1 MATHAH
7 STRTPLLPQ
16 AGNPSAL
23 LPRGAGRQPGPVTLA
38 LRAMQA
44 ADPDQAAHDAIESIR
59 RGLDRHFSEADR
71 RRLRVLRQRV
81 ADRIERDL
89 ALLDM
94 LADDVDLEDADAE
107 VTAAEWTGAGVH
119 RFNRGVAA

>member
-7 STRTPLLPQ
+7 STRTSVAPQ
-16 AGNPSAL
+16 AGTHMAL
-23 LPRGAGRQPGPVTLA
+23 IPRRPGRQPGPVTLA

-71 RRLRVLRQRV
+71 RRLQSVRQRV

-94 LADDVDLEDADAE
+94 LAGDVELEDADAE
-107 VTAAEWTGAGVH
+107 MTAAEWVGSGAH

>member
-1 MATHAH
+1 MAAHAH

-16 AGNPSAL
+16 AGAPSAL

-44 ADPDQAAHDAIESIR
+44 AEPDQAAHDAIEAIH

-71 RRLRVLRQRV
+71 QRLRALRQRV

-89 ALLDM
+89 ALLDI
-94 LADDVDLEDADAE
+94 LAGDVDLEDADAE
-107 VTAAEWTGAGVH
+107 LTAAEWAGAGAH

>member
-7 STRTPLLPQ
+7 STRLLLLPQ
-16 AGNPSAL
+16 AGAQSAL

-44 ADPDQAAHDAIESIR
+44 ADPDQAAHDAIEAIR

-71 RRLRVLRQRV
+71 RRLQSIRQRV

-94 LADDVDLEDADAE
+94 LAGDVDLEDAEAE
-107 VTAAEWTGAGVH
+107 MTAAEWAGVGAH
-119 RFNRGVAA
+119 RFNCGVAA

>member
-1 MATHAH
+1 MANHAH

-16 AGNPSAL
+16 AGAPSAL

-38 LRAMQA
+38 LRAMRT
-44 ADPDQAAHDAIESIR
+44 ADPDQAAHNAIEAIR
-59 RGLDRHFSEADR
+59 RGLDRHFSDADHQRLKALR
-71 RRLRVLRQRV
+71 RRV

-89 ALLDM
+89 ALLDV
-94 LADDVDLEDADAE
+94 LVGDVDLEDADSE
-107 VTAAEWTGAGVH
+107 MTAVEWAGAGAH